1 MPTFDIVSRADLTEV
16 ENAVQGVLREI
27 KQRYDFKGSKARV
40 DRDGAVLT
48 LLADDDLH
56 LRQMHELLRTYLVRR
71 KVDPGAVEYKDP
83 ERASGGALRQTAVV
97 RQGIPA
103 DEAKRITKAI
113 KDSKLKVQTAVQ
125 GDELRV
131 SGKKRDDL
139 QQVIA
144 LVKGLDFDRPLQYV
158 NLRD

>member
-1 MPTFDIVSRADLTEV
+1 M
-16 ENAVQGVLREI
+16 
-27 KQRYDFKGSKARV
+27 
-40 DRDGAVLT
+40 
-48 LLADDDLH
+48 
-56 LRQMHELLRTYLVRR
+56 
-71 KVDPGAVEYKDP
+71 
-83 ERASGGALRQTAVV
+83 

-103 DEAKRITKAI
+103 DAAKRITKAI

-144 LVKGLDFDRPLQYV
+144 LVKGLDLDRPLQYV